1 MDSYRAF
8 NAWFHIAYVECAYHF
23 VGIDMDKWY
32 PIMLPSMSKTSFFKT
47 FCNASINSF
56 IKPRWILEA

>member
-1 MDSYRAF
+1 
-8 NAWFHIAYVECAYHF
+8 
-23 VGIDMDKWY
+23 
-32 PIMLPSMSKTSFFKT
+32 MLPSMSKTSVFKT